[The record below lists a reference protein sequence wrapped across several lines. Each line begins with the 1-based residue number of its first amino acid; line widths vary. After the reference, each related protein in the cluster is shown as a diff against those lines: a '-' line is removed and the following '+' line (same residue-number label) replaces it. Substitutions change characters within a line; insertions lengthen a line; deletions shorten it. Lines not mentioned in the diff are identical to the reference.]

1 MADDNGD
8 QSRVSSSEGLPLL
21 WAIIGFVVGGVLAFK
36 VLSAMGVW
44 GKPLSIVEG
53 LICVVL
59 FLGPFAAIMI
69 ISEHLWDDVKAGKS
83 TNATYW
89 TTMVGISVAALALVG
104 VTSIDDLIGLA
115 K

>member
-1 MADDNGD
+1 MADENGEQD
-8 QSRVSSSEGLPLL
+8 QENSSDGWL
-21 WAIIGFVVGGVLAFK
+21 WAIIGLVVGGVLAIK
-36 VLSAMGVW
+36 VLSAMGAR
-44 GKPLSIVEG
+44 EG
-53 LICVVL
+53 NPPSLMELLIALAL
-59 FLGPFAAIMI
+59 FLGPFYAMTTAA
-69 ISEHLWDDVKAGKS
+69 EHLRDDVKAGKS